1 MDEYG
6 TPEWYQ
12 EQIYENEKQK
22 TILVHALCDIARQ
35 QDVDYFL
42 VGDIAKRIADVLG
55 TIKWQEQQLKD
66 LVGKQENKE
75 NE

>member
-1 MDEYG
+1 MVEYG

-22 TILVHALCDIARQ
+22 IILVHALCDIARQ